1 MTHYKAVFHIDEMAL
16 WDRVLGNAQNLLN
29 AMKEEHLTVA
39 ILANGEAVKGYI
51 AADQSD
57 TLKRKLNDLNR
68 QVRFKACRN
77 ALNAHK
83 IDPSALLDFVE
94 VVPAGVAE
102 LVLLQHEGYAYLK
115 P

>member
-1 MTHYKAVFHIDEMAL
+1 MTHYKAVFHIDEMSL
-16 WDRVLGNAQNLLN
+16 WDRVLGNTQNLLN
-29 AMKEEHLTVA
+29 AMKDQDLTVA
-39 ILANGEAVKGYI
+39 ILANGEAVRVYI
-51 AADQSD
+51 AADQSEVF
-57 TLKRKLNDLNR
+57 KKKLQDLSQ

-83 IDPSALLDFVE
+83 IDPSVLSEFVE

-102 LVLLQHEGYAYLK
+102 LVLLQHDGYAYIK